1 MQVYGRN
8 YYRPDQYVAKSI
20 MEKRALPFLRD
31 ELIRLHNNNG
41 QMLPDESEL
50 EFLKV
55 MVNSCVKSSCI
66 ISV

>member
-8 YYRPDQYVAKSI
+8 YYRPDQYVPKSI

-41 QMLPDESEL
+41 QMLSDESEL
-50 EFLKV
+50 EFLRV
-55 MVNSCVKSSCI
+55 IVNSCVKSSYI